1 MTFWCLNCSCTN
13 QLDHIHD
20 KFLFTVLLNSYK
32 MRETYMKAA
41 SSIQHVSNTYHIY
54 YVPTQ
59 CSSLLIF
66 FSIQTTLPQ
75 GFLKRYQEHHFIK
88 MLTLTNHI
96 KWNRDQCSKLFH
108 CTVLSILSCHLVV
121 NKSTDNGKMYRY
133 MICFLTTNLNQQVT
147 EGVRECLCCMTAH
160 ISFVCPCSVNTCT
173 LLIMA
178 RSQ

>member
-88 MLTLTNHI
+88 MLTLTNNI

-108 CTVLSILSCHLVV
+108 CTVLNILSCHLVV

-147 EGVRECLCCMTAH
+147 EGVRECLCC
-160 ISFVCPCSVNTCT
+160 SVCVAWRLTSALCVC
-173 LLIMA
+173 A
-178 RSQ
+178 Q

>member
-1 MTFWCLNCSCTN
+1 MINFY
-13 QLDHIHD
+13 
-20 KFLFTVLLNSYK
+20 LLYYWTATK
-32 MRETYMKAA
+32 CGRRTCRLH
-41 SSIQHVSNTYHIY
+41 HVSNTYHIY

-108 CTVLSILSCHLVV
+108 CTVLNILWCHLVV

-133 MICFLTTNLNQQVT
+133 MMFFNNKPKSASDRRSAWVFVLHDGSHQ
-147 EGVRECLCCMTAH
+147 LC
-160 ISFVCPCSVNTCT
+160 VSVLSKYLYSIDNGQEPIGNKEW
-173 LLIMA
+173 LFA
-178 RSQ
+178 VKNV